1 MKKFVVFLIFGL
13 LASSAAWGANTAGIN
28 INATVGSIVDVSV
41 SSSEWAITVNNDG
54 VAIENDPQGVLTVK
68 SSKRNYTVTFSSL
81 HNGSLL
87 INDGGTETIP
97 YQVKVVCTDATWNG
111 VATNN
116 LSGYTTLT
124 NAGVTIVFNKRT
136 PVLGK
141 TFNIGFNIPAYT
153 EYYVDGTYTD
163 IITISI
169 AQS

>member
-1 MKKFVVFLIFGL
+1 M
-13 LASSAAWGANTAGIN
+13 
-28 INATVGSIVDVSV
+28 DVSV

-54 VAIENDPQGVLTVK
+54 LAIENDPQATLTVK

-87 INDGGTETIP
+87 INDGGGTESIP
-97 YQVKVVCTDATWNG
+97 YQVKVVCTDATWAGLPASYTLQN
-111 VATNN
+111 
-116 LSGYTTLT
+116 YTTLT
-124 NAGVTIVFNKRT
+124 TTGVTISFNKRT

-141 TFNIGFNIPAYT
+141 TFNIGFYIPVYT

-169 AQS
+169 AQG